1 MDARQTAARSDRQG
15 FLEVRRQEYRTAV
28 AQFAGAM
35 LSYWVAGR
43 DRWVARHNEG
53 KDAELATQEAY
64 RLRAAALDAFYALQL
79 SSADND
85 RLRELARAA
94 VEAGY
99 RIREADTEEEMVR
112 RAHLVR
118 DAIDEVIAAARAGEP
133 GNPSDG
139 ETRAS
144 RS

>member
-1 MDARQTAARSDRQG
+1 M
-15 FLEVRRQEYRTAV
+15 
-28 AQFAGAM
+28 
-35 LSYWVAGR
+35 
-43 DRWVARHNEG
+43 ARHNEG

-85 RLRELARAA
+85 RLRELAREA

-99 RIREADTEEEMVR
+99 RIREADTQTEMIR

-133 GNPSDG
+133 GSPSDG
-139 ETRAS
+139 AS
-144 RS
+144 